1 MTTAVHATNPC
12 LHAIV
17 IGAGPEGLA
26 CAEVL
31 GLRLERV
38 TLIERHDIPDHGAP
52 GDTACPAR
60 PAAALRRVL
69 DAPRV
74 VVRPGL
80 EVVALVLCPDRVRGV
95 AVRPRRGGAR
105 EPVTILADLVVDA
118 TGWRHDRLVGLPD
131 GLVVV
136 AGPGDGGAVDG
147 QVGRDQVASRAVVT
161 ASALG
166 RCLDHHLARRA
177 GLCGFSAVA
186 QRAVAGAAHD
196 LPAPVPVPTPA
207 T

>member
-1 MTTAVHATNPC
+1 MAAAVHATNPS

-26 CAEVL
+26 FAEVL

-38 TLIERHDIPDHGAP
+38 TLIARHDIPDHGAP

-118 TGWRHDRLVGLPD
+118 TGWRHL
-131 GLVVV
+131 
-136 AGPGDGGAVDG
+136 
-147 QVGRDQVASRAVVT
+147 VASRAVVT

-166 RCLDHHLARRA
+166 RCLDLHLARRA

-196 LPAPVPVPTPA
+196 LPVPVPVPVPA
-207 T
+207 P